1 MRSTLLAENG
11 YAGVALTL
19 DHIHFDPFAPRLRA
33 RAARLRSELDAL
45 GLDVCG
51 GDRRAIRARPARKHF
66 PTLLSDGRLR
76 RVDLLCTAVDV
87 AVELG
92 APVVSMWS
100 GVAPAGESRERAW
113 DLLVDGCE
121 RVLAHAERSGVTLAF
136 EPEPGMLVETLAD
149 YERLKQRLGNP
160 PALGLTLDI
169 GHIICLEPMAVAEC
183 VRRGAETLAH
193 VHIEDMR
200 RGVHEHLMFGE
211 GELDLEEALGVL
223 AEVGYNGLVAVEL
236 SRHSHAAHE
245 TVPAAM
251 RALRT
256 AAARGRAMKELSA
269 ALEARA
275 RPEGLE
281 WLRETSAAVAADA
294 TALRSRFPMVG
305 RKVGREP
312 LDPGADA
319 ADVHAWTIDDAARTL
334 LLVAAGAG
342 AEGELAE
349 LYRYGDAAERRGIL
363 RALPYL
369 DLEDRGLYLVDDAVR
384 TNDTRLIAAALGPY
398 ATEHLPDAGYDQ
410 AVLKC
415 VFVGVPI
422 TGLDG
427 IPARVTPDGA
437 RMLGAFVHERVAAG
451 RDVPA
456 EVWIVIDRYPPAE
469 EIAAIE
475 RERES
480 EFEDR
485 RAAAERA
492 LSYRVQERA

>member
-1 MRSTLLAENG
+1 MNE
-11 YAGVALTL
+11 LT
-19 DHIHFDPFAPRLRA
+19 
-33 RAARLRSELDAL
+33 
-45 GLDVCG
+45 
-51 GDRRAIRARPARKHF
+51 
-66 PTLLSDGRLR
+66 
-76 RVDLLCTAVDV
+76 
-87 AVELG
+87 
-92 APVVSMWS
+92 
-100 GVAPAGESRERAW
+100 
-113 DLLVDGCE
+113 
-121 RVLAHAERSGVTLAF
+121 
-136 EPEPGMLVETLAD
+136 
-149 YERLKQRLGNP
+149 
-160 PALGLTLDI
+160 
-169 GHIICLEPMAVAEC
+169 
-183 VRRGAETLAH
+183 
-193 VHIEDMR
+193 
-200 RGVHEHLMFGE
+200 
-211 GELDLEEALGVL
+211 
-223 AEVGYNGLVAVEL
+223 
-236 SRHSHAAHE
+236 
-245 TVPAAM
+245 
-251 RALRT
+251 
-256 AAARGRAMKELSA
+256 A

-281 WLRETSAAVAADA
+281 WLREMSAAVAADP

-312 LDPGADA
+312 LDPAADA

-334 LLVAAGAG
+334 LLIAAGAG

-369 DLEDRGLYLVDDAVR
+369 ELEDRGLYLVDDAVR

-398 ATEHLPDAGYDQ
+398 ATEHLPDAAYDQ

-415 VFVGVPI
+415 VFVGVPV

-456 EVWIVIDRYPPAE
+456 EVWTVIDRYPPAE